1 MKSLDSSATNRL
13 VSVPSAT
20 AGAHE
25 LREQANLFYD
35 GEIPYDVEQQIRA
48 AATVER
54 RAGEDAALM
63 ALPACERFD
72 ALARREWVAMRLIW
86 RCGYLNDL
94 RNYRHTRDA
103 AYFRHVWKRNR
114 DACMPHLIAW
124 AAFRDAHRKLPAYTP
139 AVSERGL
146 LLNEVA

>member
-1 MKSLDSSATNRL
+1 MTLDSSATSRL
-13 VSVPSAT
+13 VSVPSVT

-25 LREQANLFYD
+25 LRERANRFYD
-35 GEIPYDVEQQIRA
+35 GEIPYDVEQQIRSA
-48 AATVER
+48 ERTER

-63 ALPACERFD
+63 ALPAPERFD

-86 RCGYLNDL
+86 RRGYLSDL

-124 AAFRDAHRKLPAYTP
+124 AAFRDAHRKLSAYTP

-146 LLNEVA
+146 LVDRVA